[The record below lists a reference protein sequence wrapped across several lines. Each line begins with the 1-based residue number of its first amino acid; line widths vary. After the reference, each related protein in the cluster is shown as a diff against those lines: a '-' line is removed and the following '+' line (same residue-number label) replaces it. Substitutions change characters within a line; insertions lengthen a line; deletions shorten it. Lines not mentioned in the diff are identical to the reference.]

1 MSNADNLAEEA
12 YQKSWERGPCADGFV
27 WDEEKAMCVLDQRTE
42 EGAAQREVGDRV
54 KAAWNKPAAPIG
66 PVPGFAER
74 VRPSIYRADVSQ
86 ADLDEMMRKG
96 PGEIIV
102 VKDTNPKDAA
112 GSARIDATLVSPFS
126 IAEMALAMEEG
137 AAKYGAFNYTVVGV
151 KARVYIGAAM
161 RHLWKY
167 LLGESRDPKTG
178 VHHLG
183 SVMACAGILI
193 DAEVRGKLNDDRP
206 PSEKSASTWLDGMEA
221 RVKKVRGVFSTFS
234 PRHYT
239 IEDTQNGTGEPLH
252 TPGAQAPAEG
262 DLPREDA
269 QPLPGRDA

>member
-1 MSNADNLAEEA
+1 MSD
-12 YQKSWERGPCADGFV
+12 KERGPCAAGFH
-27 WDEEKAMCVLDQRTE
+27 WSHDQGKCVPDQRTE
-42 EGAAQREVGDRV
+42 SGAAQREVGDRV
-54 KAAWNKPAAPIG
+54 KAAWNKPAEPIG
-66 PVPGFAER
+66 AVPGFADR
-74 VRPSIYRADVSQ
+74 LVPSRPGMTREQ
-86 ADLDEMMRKG
+86 ARGLIS
-96 PGEIIV
+96 P
-102 VKDTNPKDAA
+102 VKETNPKDAA

-151 KARVYIGAAM
+151 KARTYIGAAM

-167 LLGESRDPKTG
+167 LLGETRDPKTG

-221 RVKKVRGVFSTFS
+221 RVKKVREVFKSYS

-252 TPGAQAPAEG
+252 PQGAQAPAEG
-262 DLPREDA
+262 SLPREDA
-269 QPLPGRDA
+269 QPVPGRDA

>member
-1 MSNADNLAEEA
+1 MGDSRKAGYEEEQERNA
-12 YQKSWERGPCADGFV
+12 KS
-27 WDEEKAMCVLDQRTE
+27 
-42 EGAAQREVGDRV
+42 
-54 KAAWNKPAAPIG
+54 AWNKPAPSIG
-66 PVPGFAER
+66 PVPGFADR
-74 VRPSIYRADVSQ
+74 VRPSVYRADVTP
-86 ADLDEMMRKG
+86 ADIEEMMRLARTTG
-96 PGEIIV
+96 LIEA

-151 KARVYIGAAM
+151 KARVYVGAAM

-167 LLGESRDPKTG
+167 LLGETRDPKTG

-206 PSEKSASTWLDGMEA
+206 PSEKSASTWLDEMEA
-221 RVKKVRGVFSTFS
+221 RVKRVRGVFSTFS

-252 TPGAQAPAEG
+252 TSSAQAPAEG